1 MAKTTTFGAVN
12 TALVQG
18 AGAAYKD
25 YSTDSFNKANQ
36 AITKLFEAKQSKEK
50 AEKEKIQNSI
60 QASVAEIG
68 DVDISKTP
76 PEQRDA
82 QFAALNDIRGNVA
95 NLENQKHELINK
107 YGLPPNSKEVLDIVN
122 QISQSKQQ
130 FSMISKDA
138 ETFQAMRQ
146 EFINNGGQYS
156 KGVPIEVQD
165 KLDKLFAKNGQYTT
179 EIVNGR
185 QVYKTEDGTVIT
197 NEDLQKG
204 YFLKDSKMATYVMDG
219 VDKIYSKGSSGKGFT
234 NTDEMVLGQSIKN
247 EILAGGAERVAS
259 MLHDDIFGMNID
271 LFNDAET
278 AAIEA
283 LPFEDQV
290 NQITTKL
297 IGHYKNVYNDAKKE
311 YTAKQQATSTET
323 TTPWGQG
330 VFRTDAGT
338 RIQWNENGSKGPGYY
353 EMGKRSGGSKFNN
366 EVSGPFTNPNDI
378 YNLSVGN
385 NIKLGNPPSQS

>member
-12 TALVQG
+12 TGLVQG
-18 AGAAYKD
+18 AAAAYKD

-60 QASVAEIG
+60 QASIAEIG

-95 NLENQKHELINK
+95 NLENQKYELINK
-107 YGLPPNSKEVLDIVN
+107 YGFSPNSKEVLDIVN

-130 FSMISKDA
+130 FGMISKDA

-179 EIVNGR
+179 EIINGR

-219 VDKIYSKGSSGKGFT
+219 VDKIYSKGSSGKDFT

-271 LFNDAET
+271 LFTDAET

-290 NQITTKL
+290 NQITNKL
-297 IGHYKNVYNDAKKE
+297 IRHYKNVYNDGKE
-311 YTAKQQATSTET
+311 AYNSKQSLAGEGDVEIYESFSDVGKI
-323 TTPWGQG
+323 PVAGGYHFKWDGDRYIK
-330 VFRTDAGT
+330 VDAGGDT
-338 RIQWNENGSKGPGYY
+338 VQPVVEI
-353 EMGKRSGGSKFNN
+353 
-366 EVSGPFTNPNDI
+366 TNARDANRFFK
-378 YNLSVGN
+378 
-385 NIKLGNPPSQS
+385 NIKFKS

>member
-1 MAKTTTFGAVN
+1 MATTKSTFGAAN
-12 TALVQG
+12 TGLITG
-18 AGAAYKD
+18 AAAAYKD

-60 QASVAEIG
+60 QASIAEIG

-82 QFAALNDIRGNVA
+82 QFAALNDIRGTVA
-95 NLENQKHELINK
+95 NLENQKYELINK
-107 YGLPPNSKEVLDIVN
+107 YGFSPNSKEVLEIVN

-130 FSMISKDA
+130 FGMISKDA

-146 EFINNGGQYS
+146 EFIDNGGQYS
-156 KGVPIEVQD
+156 KGVPVEIQD

-185 QVYKTEDGTVIT
+185 QVYKTEDGTIIT

-219 VDKIYSKGSSGKGFT
+219 VENIYGRGTSGKDFT

-271 LFNDAET
+271 LFTDAET

-290 NQITTKL
+290 NQITNKL
-297 IGHYKNVYNDAKKE
+297 IGHYKNVYEDGKKE
-311 YTAKQQATSTET
+311 YNAKQISTET
-323 TTPWGQG
+323 DNNFEELVWGSDQG
-330 VFRTDAGT
+330 DIPIAGGYEYRWDEVNARYQKYSPT
-338 RIQWNENGSKGPGYY
+338 GTKVTGSTLDSAAEANRYFK
-353 EMGKRSGGSKFNN
+353 KQ
-366 EVSGPFTNPNDI
+366 
-378 YNLSVGN
+378 
-385 NIKLGNPPSQS
+385 NIRFK

>member
-12 TALVQG
+12 TALAQG
-18 AGAAYKD
+18 AAAAYKD

-60 QASVAEIG
+60 QASIAEIG

-95 NLENQKHELINK
+95 NLENQKYELINK
-107 YGLPPNSKEVLDIVN
+107 YGFSPNSKEVLDIVN

-130 FSMISKDA
+130 FGMISKDA

-146 EFINNGGQYS
+146 EFIDNGGQYS

-179 EIVNGR
+179 EIINGR

-219 VDKIYSKGSSGKGFT
+219 VDKIYSKGSSGKDFT
-234 NTDEMVLGQSIKN
+234 STDEMVLGQSIKN

-259 MLHDDIFGMNID
+259 MLHDDIFGMNVD
-271 LFNDAET
+271 LFTDAET

-290 NQITTKL
+290 NQITNKL
-297 IGHYKNVYNDAKKE
+297 IGHYKNVYNDGKE
-311 YTAKQQATSTET
+311 AYNSKQSLEGEGDVEIYESFGDVGKIPVAGGYHFK
-323 TTPWGQG
+323 WDGDRYIK
-330 VFRTDAGT
+330 VDAGGDT
-338 RIQWNENGSKGPGYY
+338 VQPVIEI
-353 EMGKRSGGSKFNN
+353 
-366 EVSGPFTNPNDI
+366 TNARDANRFFK
-378 YNLSVGN
+378 
-385 NIKLGNPPSQS
+385 NIKFKS

>member
-259 MLHDDIFGMNID
+259 MLHDDIFGLNID
-271 LFNDAET
+271 LFTDAET
-278 AAIEA
+278 AALEA

-297 IGHYKNVYNDAKKE
+297 VDHYKNVYNDGKKE
-311 YTAKQQATSTET
+311 YNSKQSSGGKGSFKSVDGSIPFISTRN
-323 TTPWGQG
+323 QG
-330 VFRTDAGT
+330 DFIWYEEFG
-338 RIQWNENGSKGPGYY
+338 GYGPGLPNP
-353 EMGKRSGGSKFNN
+353 ETGGIMKDTTLTKDKVISDPDALNTIAVGLGDIKFGK
-366 EVSGPFTNPNDI
+366 
-378 YNLSVGN
+378 
-385 NIKLGNPPSQS
+385 